1 MALQTVVCG
10 ALSQNLIR
18 NIFQGLIFMV
28 VTTESLWA
36 DMCWALWDTHTV
48 KELPWDNAQQVDL
61 SQMVV
66 LTFGSRAELT
76 PCGGCSVS
84 VGKVLSF
91 C

>member
-1 MALQTVVCG
+1 MDLQIVVWG

-36 DMCWALWDTHTV
+36 DTHTV
-48 KELPWDNAQQVDL
+48 KELPWDNAQQVYL

-66 LTFGSRAELT
+66 LTFGSRAELA
-76 PCGGCSVS
+76 PCGGYSVS